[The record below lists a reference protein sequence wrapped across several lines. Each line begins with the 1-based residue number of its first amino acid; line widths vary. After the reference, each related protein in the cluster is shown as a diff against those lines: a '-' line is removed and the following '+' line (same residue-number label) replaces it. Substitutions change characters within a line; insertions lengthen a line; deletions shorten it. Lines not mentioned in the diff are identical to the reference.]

1 MRACSSSSIRSVY
14 RYQLSCVRPFPAGGH
29 PTASKEFT
37 IALQSNRFRCTYR
50 STVTETATQKM
61 HENDWRS
68 RVNAMRNIPPV
79 MRMVWECGPKTV
91 VWSAILRVALALTPV
106 AILKVSRYLINAI
119 VVSLGHHP
127 ASPLPPYFWW
137 IVGLEFALAS
147 LAAMLSRAI
156 GFCDSLLG
164 DLYLQHIS
172 VRVIE
177 HASQLDITAFENPD
191 YYDRLERAKA
201 QATDRIAM
209 IQMVGT
215 LTQQVLTTAFL
226 SIYIAIFSPWLL
238 VLLIAGTIPALMGES
253 HFAFLGYA
261 KNFMQT
267 PLRRRMDYLRD
278 VGGSKE
284 AAKELKLFGL
294 RDFLIDSFSGMA
306 NTIFEQNVSLS
317 KRRLVAGAFLSMLAT
332 AGYYSAYALVLWGT
346 LRGRFTVADLA
357 VLINAILQVS
367 ANLQQ
372 IFVNASGVADQALFL
387 TDLLAFFAMEPT
399 VRSKP
404 MALSIPRPIQRGF
417 EFRNVSF
424 AYPGTER
431 RVLKDFNFHLHPDE
445 RVALIGEN
453 GQGKTT
459 IVKLITRLYDPTE
472 GQILLDGVDLRDYNL
487 EDLCHETGVIFQD
500 FMRYELPARDNI
512 AIGRIDEREDMERI
526 RSAAHLS
533 LADEVIEKLP
543 EKYEQQLG
551 RRFEGGVDLSGG
563 EWQRLALARAYLRDA
578 QLLVL
583 DEPTSALDA
592 RSEMEVFERFAEL
605 TQGKMALLI
614 SHRFSTVKMADRIVV
629 LSGGVLVEE
638 GTHAE
643 LMEYDGLYA
652 EMFEMQ
658 AASYR

>member
-1 MRACSSSSIRSVY
+1 
-14 RYQLSCVRPFPAGGH
+14 
-29 PTASKEFT
+29 
-37 IALQSNRFRCTYR
+37 
-50 STVTETATQKM
+50 
-61 HENDWRS
+61 
-68 RVNAMRNIPPV
+68 MRNIPPV
-79 MRMVWECGPKTV
+79 LHMVWECGPKTV
-91 VWSAILRVALALTPV
+91 IWSIALRIALALMPL
-106 AILKVSRYLINAI
+106 AILAVSKWLINAI
-119 VVSLGHHP
+119 VVSLAHHAAVP
-127 ASPLPPYFWW
+127 HYFWW
-137 IVGLEFALAS
+137 VVVLEFAFAS
-147 LAAMLSRAI
+147 ITAILSRGM

-172 VRVIE
+172 IRVIE

-209 IQMVGT
+209 VQMMGT
-215 LTQQVLTTAFL
+215 LIQQVLTTISL
-226 SIYIAIFSPWLL
+226 SLYIAIYSPWLL
-238 VLLIAGTIPALMGES
+238 LLLIAGTIPALLGES

-267 PLRRRMDYLRD
+267 PLRRKMDYLRD

-294 RDFLIDSFSGMA
+294 RDFLVGSFRGMA
-306 NTIFEQNVSLS
+306 DTIFRQNVALS
-317 KRRLVAGAFLSMLAT
+317 KRRLLAGALLSLLAT

-346 LRGRFTVADLA
+346 IRGKFTVA
-357 VLINAILQVS
+357 VLFVLTSAILQVS

-387 TDLLAFFAMEPT
+387 TDLLGFFAMQPT
-399 VRSKP
+399 VKTKP
-404 MALSIPRPIQRGF
+404 GAISIPRPIQLGI

-424 AYPGTER
+424 AYPGTTR
-431 RVLKDFNFHLHPDE
+431 LVLKDFNFHLHPGE

-472 GQILLDGVDLRDYNL
+472 GQILVDGIDLREYDL

-500 FMRYELPARDNI
+500 FMRYEMSARDNI
-512 AIGRIDEREDMERI
+512 AVGRIEERDRLDRI
-526 RSAAHLS
+526 AAAAQMS
-533 LADEVIEKLP
+533 LADEVIARLP
-543 EKYEQQLG
+543 GGMEQQLG
-551 RRFEGGVDLSGG
+551 RRFDGGVDLSGG
-563 EWQRLALARAYLRDA
+563 EWQRMALARAYLRDA
-578 QLLVL
+578 QLLIL
-583 DEPTSALDA
+583 DEPTSALDP
-592 RSEMEVFERFAEL
+592 RSELEVFQRFAEL
-605 TQGKMALLI
+605 TCGKMALLI

-629 LSGGVLVEE
+629 LSHGVLTEQ

-643 LMEYDGLYA
+643 LMQQDGLYA